1 MKKTIIDLFE
11 ASVEKYGAK
20 TFLLEKRH
28 RKFEPTTYAE
38 TKEQALEVGAGL
50 ASAGIRPG
58 DKVAIL
64 AEGSNAW
71 IISELGLF
79 YAGAISV
86 PLSVKL
92 EESNDLLFRMRHAEV
107 KAVFVSKY
115 QLPKIRRI
123 RAELPQLEHVI
134 VLGHIPLE
142 SGETAY
148 GTLKRLGRDYLAKN
162 REEFLKTG
170 QAIRNDDYATITYT
184 SGTTA
189 DPKGVVLTHR
199 NYTANVE
206 QSLSRIDIPSHYRT
220 LIILPLDH
228 CFAHVVGFYIMIACG
243 ASVATVQ
250 IGATPMETL
259 KNIPQNIREVQ
270 PHFLLSV
277 PALAKNF
284 RKGIESSIR
293 AKGKFTERLFRLAL
307 RTAYAYNGDGYSRGR
322 GWRIVLKP
330 FVALFDAVLFRKVRE
345 AFGGSMKFFVGGGAL
360 LDSEL
365 QRFYYAIGIPMFQG
379 YGLSEATPVISTN
392 SPKYHWHRF
401 GSSGKILIPLDLK
414 ILDEA
419 GREVPRGQKGEIVI
433 RGENVMAGY
442 WKNPTATAETVRD
455 GWLHTGDMGY
465 VSEDDFLYVLG
476 RFKSLLIASD
486 GEKYSPE
493 GMEEAIVDKSPYIDQ
508 IIIHNNQSP
517 FTGAIVVP
525 NREALRRELE
535 ARRVPEGERA
545 ATAAEILGAE
555 IDRYRAGGVY
565 AGEFPERWLPAG
577 LAIVDEAFTEQNGLV
592 NSTMKVV
599 RGKVEEHFRIL
610 HEELELPIF
619 AYDIAVCVHTKL
631 PWKLLAK
638 LGAEGVLA
646 GVKDS
651 SGDDISFRYLVQENE
666 KNGHPMSIL
675 TGHEVVVDGAYLGG
689 ADGSVPG
696 LANVEPEGY
705 VRQWKAAQAGDWA
718 TVKAEQDRLNE
729 ISHIWDVTSGVQGY
743 AGGVG
748 AFKTAMNLMGIFDSP
763 TMPRPVKAMTGEN
776 VEAIRKV
783 LQDNGLL

>member
-11 ASVEKYGAK
+11 ASVEKYGGK

-28 RKFEPTTYAE
+28 HKFEPTTYAE
-38 TKEQALEVGAGL
+38 TKELALEVGAGL
-50 ASAGIRPG
+50 ASVGIRPG

-92 EESNDLLFRMRHAEV
+92 EESNDLLFRLRHAEV
-107 KAVFVSKY
+107 KALFVSKY

-123 RAELPQLEHVI
+123 RAELPQIEHII
-134 VLGHIPLE
+134 VFGHLPLE

-148 GTLKRLGRDYLAKN
+148 GTLRRLGRDYLSKH
-162 REEFLKTG
+162 REEFLKIG

-206 QSLSRIDIPSHYRT
+206 QSLSRIDIPPHYRT

-250 IGATPMETL
+250 IGKTPMETL
-259 KNIPQNIREVQ
+259 KNIPLNIREVQ

-284 RKGIESSIR
+284 RKNIESSIR
-293 AKGKFTERLFRLAL
+293 AKGAFTEKLFRLAL
-307 RTAYAYNGDGYSRGR
+307 KVDYAYNCDGYSKGH
-322 GWRIVLKP
+322 GWRFLLRPLVS
-330 FVALFDAVLFRKVRE
+330 LFDVVLFRKVRE
-345 AFGGSMKFFVGGGAL
+345 AFGGCMKFFVGGGAL
-360 LDSEL
+360 LDAEL

-401 GSSGKILIPLDLK
+401 GSSGKILIPLELK
-414 ILDEA
+414 IVDEA
-419 GREVPRGQKGEIVI
+419 GKELPRGQKGEIII

-442 WKNPTATAETVRD
+442 WKNPEATAETIRD

-465 VSEDDFLYVLG
+465 VSEDEFLYVLG

-493 GMEEAIVDKSPYIDQ
+493 GMEESIVDNSPFIDQ

-525 NREALRRELE
+525 NGEALRRELDQRKVAGE
-535 ARRVPEGERA
+535 ARPAEA
-545 ATAAEILGAE
+545 ARILQGE
-555 IDRYRAGGVY
+555 IDKYRSGGVH

-599 RGKVEEHFRIL
+599 RSKVEEHFRDR
-610 HEELELPIF
+610 LEYL
-619 AYDIAVCVHTKL
+619 YT
-631 PWKLLAK
+631 
-638 LGAEGVLA
+638 AEGKAV
-646 GVKDS
+646 
-651 SGDDISFRYLVQENE
+651 EN
-666 KNGHPMSIL
+666 P
-675 TGHEVVVDGAYLGG
+675 
-689 ADGSVPG
+689 
-696 LANVEPEGY
+696 
-705 VRQWKAAQAGDWA
+705 R
-718 TVKAEQDRLNE
+718 
-729 ISHIWDVTSGVQGY
+729 
-743 AGGVG
+743 
-748 AFKTAMNLMGIFDSP
+748 NLESLKKWIG
-763 TMPRPVKAMTGEN
+763 
-776 VEAIRKV
+776 
-783 LQDNGLL
+783 

>member
-11 ASVEKYGAK
+11 ASVEKYGGK

-28 RKFEPTTYAE
+28 HKFEPTTYAE
-38 TKEQALEVGAGL
+38 TREMALEVGAGL
-50 ASAGIRPG
+50 ASVGIRPK

-92 EESNDLLFRMRHAEV
+92 EESNDLLFRLRHAEV
-107 KAVFVSKY
+107 KALFVSKY

-123 RAELPQLEHVI
+123 RAELPQIEHII
-134 VLGHIPLE
+134 VFGHLPLE
-142 SGETAY
+142 PGETAY
-148 GTLKRLGRDYLAKN
+148 GTLRRLGRDYLSKH
-162 REEFLKTG
+162 REEFLRIG
-170 QAIRNDDYATITYT
+170 QAIQNDDYATITYT

-206 QSLSRIDIPSHYRT
+206 QSLSRIDIPSHFRT

-250 IGATPMETL
+250 VGKTPMETL
-259 KNIPQNIREVQ
+259 KNIPVNIREVQ

-284 RKGIESSIR
+284 RKNIESSIR
-293 AKGKFTERLFRLAL
+293 AKGAFTEKLFRLAL
-307 RTAYAYNGDGYSRGR
+307 KVDYAYNCDGYSKGH
-322 GWRIVLKP
+322 GWRCLLRPLVG
-330 FVALFDAVLFRKVRE
+330 LFDVILFRKVRE
-345 AFGGSMKFFVGGGAL
+345 AFGGCMKFFVGGGAL
-360 LDSEL
+360 LDTEL
-365 QRFYYAIGIPMFQG
+365 QRFFYAIGIPMFQG

-401 GSSGKILIPLDLK
+401 GSSGKILIPLELK
-414 ILDEA
+414 IVDEQ
-419 GREVPRGQKGEIVI
+419 GHELPRGEKGEIII

-442 WKNPTATAETVRD
+442 WKNPEATAEAIRD

-465 VSEDDFLYVLG
+465 VSKDEFLYVLG

-508 IIIHNNQSP
+508 IIIYNNQSP

-525 NREALRRELE
+525 NGEALRRELDQRKAAGEERLRE
-535 ARRVPEGERA
+535 AARM
-545 ATAAEILGAE
+545 LQAE
-555 IDRYRAGGVY
+555 IDKYRAGGVY

-599 RGKVEEHFRIL
+599 RSKVEAHFRDRL
-610 HEELELPIF
+610 DSL
-619 AYDIAVCVHTKL
+619 YS
-631 PWKLLAK
+631 
-638 LGAEGVLA
+638 AEGKSV
-646 GVKDS
+646 
-651 SGDDISFRYLVQENE
+651 ENA
-666 KNGHPMSIL
+666 KNLESLKKWIG
-675 TGHEVVVDGAYLGG
+675 
-689 ADGSVPG
+689 
-696 LANVEPEGY
+696 
-705 VRQWKAAQAGDWA
+705 
-718 TVKAEQDRLNE
+718 
-729 ISHIWDVTSGVQGY
+729 
-743 AGGVG
+743 
-748 AFKTAMNLMGIFDSP
+748 
-763 TMPRPVKAMTGEN
+763 
-776 VEAIRKV
+776 
-783 LQDNGLL
+783 